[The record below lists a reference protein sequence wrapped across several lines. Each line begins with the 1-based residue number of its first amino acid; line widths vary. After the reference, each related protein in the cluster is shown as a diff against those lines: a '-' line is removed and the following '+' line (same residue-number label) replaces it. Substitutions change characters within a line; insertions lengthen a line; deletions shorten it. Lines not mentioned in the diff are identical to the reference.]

1 MKQLIPYIGLMLLSV
16 LLYRQCTLP
25 PVVPETI
32 IKERIIKVP
41 EIVNNFDTITIFK
54 PFKRTII
61 DSTYKDAYLAEKDSS
76 ARLKMYLK
84 AVTIKE
90 FNQNFT
96 DTFQS
101 IDVYTKTRGDLLA
114 QTVNYKTFERII
126 KTKDTVMLPKP
137 RRMLSVGI
145 EGNNNLD
152 FKAGFLYTDRKKTI
166 YSVGVDIDKN
176 IYGGI
181 FIPIFK

>member
-1 MKQLIPYIGLMLLSV
+1 MRNLIPYIGLMLLSV

-41 EIVNNFDTITIFK
+41 EIVNHFDTVTIFK

-61 DSTYKDAYLAEKDSS
+61 DSTYKDAYLAEKDSVK
-76 ARLKMYLK
+76 RLNLYLK
-84 AVTIKE
+84 AITVKE
-90 FNQNFT
+90 YTQNFT

-114 QTVNYKTFERII
+114 QTVNYKTFEREII
-126 KTKDTVMLPKP
+126 YKDTVILPKP
-137 RRMLSVGI
+137 RRTLHLGV

-152 FKAGFLYTDRKKTI
+152 FKAGLLYTNRKKTI

-176 IYGGI
+176 ISVGI
-181 FIPIFK
+181 FIPLIK

>member
-1 MKQLIPYIGLMLLSV
+1 MRNLIPYIGLMLLSV

-25 PVVPETI
+25 PIIPETI

-41 EIVNNFDTITIFK
+41 EIVNHFDTVTIFK

-61 DSTYKDAYLAEKDSS
+61 DSTYKDAYLAEKDST
-76 ARLKMYLK
+76 ARLNLYLK
-84 AVTIKE
+84 AITIKE
-90 FNQNFT
+90 FNKNFK

-114 QTVNYKTFERII
+114 QTVSYKTFEREII
-126 KTKDTVMLPKP
+126 YKDTVILPKP
-137 RRMLSVGI
+137 RRTLHIGV
-145 EGNNNLD
+145 EGNNKLD
-152 FKAGFLYTDRKKTI
+152 FKAGLLFTNRKKTI
-166 YSVGVDIDKN
+166 YSIGIDIDKN

-181 FIPIFK
+181 YIPVFK